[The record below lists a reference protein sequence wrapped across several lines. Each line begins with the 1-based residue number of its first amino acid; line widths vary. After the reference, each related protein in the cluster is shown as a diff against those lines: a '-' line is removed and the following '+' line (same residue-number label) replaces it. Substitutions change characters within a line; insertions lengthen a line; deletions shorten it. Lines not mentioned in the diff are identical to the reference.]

1 MTTPHLAAPDG
12 AYAPIVLMPGDP
24 LRARYIA
31 HNFLD
36 TDKPITA
43 VRAMEGYTGTWKG
56 VPVSVQGSGMG
67 IPSFQIYATE
77 LIRFYGIETIVRVG
91 SCGAL
96 QDDVALGDIIV
107 ATGAGTDS
115 NTNRARLNGWDLPA
129 VADWDLLRR
138 FGDLTR
144 LFSLPAYVGGSIEAG
159 NVWFERS
166 DMSLDSM
173 IVAGSAFVGVDTPL
187 GPLFLG
193 YGRAEQ
199 GVDSFYLSF
208 EKLLRPFGRRR

>member
-1 MTTPHLAAPDG
+1 
-12 AYAPIVLMPGDP
+12 
-24 LRARYIA
+24 
-31 HNFLD
+31 
-36 TDKPITA
+36 
-43 VRAMEGYTGTWKG
+43 MEGYTGTWKG

-138 FGDLTR
+138 FGDVAPRAEGTVHFGPVFTSDFFYGPDDDMSAFEILER
-144 LFSLPAYVGGSIEAG
+144 RGMLAAEMEAG
-159 NVWFERS
+159 YRS
-166 DMSLDSM
+166 LLC
-173 IVAGSAFVGVDTPL
+173 TPAAA
-187 GPLFLG
+187 
-193 YGRAEQ
+193 R
-199 GVDSFYLSF
+199 
-208 EKLLRPFGRRR
+208 